1 MNLQSNEKPTFI
13 NNDTSIYFNDKKSNN
28 LLPSNIESR
37 ISPTANYSLDFDTIN
52 ELINLH
58 KKRKRTETMY
68 LCIVS
73 GILFLIGLIVLII
86 GLVPSR
92 SSTLSNDFPTAFIV
106 YLTVGGT
113 LMVSSI
119 VFVLARFFNNCCYI
133 KQQFEDVDF
142 SVNEQQ
148 PILWRLDREQWVRY
162 LNYIHGPNRIWTERS
177 SSSSSSS
184 FCCRRSTYE
193 RLMNRQYGHII
204 LHEKGL
210 IIDELYF
217 VSFRDYTLQDVKI
230 LYIDQN
236 SKTIGLRIH
245 TYFQDGKYNHY
256 CYYDLFAPSSVSLEQ
271 IQALARAYIIKIS
284 GISTLDLPFEIIH
297 LPE

>member
-1 MNLQSNEKPTFI
+1 MNLQSSEKPTFT
-13 NNDTSIYFNDKKSNN
+13 NNDTSIYFNDKQSNN
-28 LLPSNIESR
+28 SLSSNIESR
-37 ISPTANYSLDFDTIN
+37 INPTANDSLDFDSIN

-58 KKRKRTETMY
+58 KKRKRKQMMY
-68 LCIVS
+68 LCIIS
-73 GILFLIGLIVLII
+73 GILFLIGFIVLII
-86 GLVPSR
+86 GLVPPR
-92 SSTLSNDFPTAFIV
+92 YSTLSNDFPTAYIV

-113 LMVSSI
+113 LLVSSI
-119 VFVLARFFNNCCYI
+119 ILVLARFCNNCCYI
-133 KQQFEDVDF
+133 KQQFEDADF
-142 SVNEQQ
+142 SVNGQQ
-148 PILWRLDREQWVRY
+148 PVLWGLNGEQWVRY
-162 LNYIHGPNRIWTERS
+162 LNYIYGPNRIWTERS
-177 SSSSSSS
+177 SSSSSS

-193 RLMNRQYGHII
+193 QLMNRQYGHII
-204 LHEKGL
+204 LHENGL

-284 GISTLDLPFEIIH
+284 GISVLDLPFEVIH

>member
-1 MNLQSNEKPTFI
+1 MNLQSSEKPIFI
-13 NNDTSIYFNDKKSNN
+13 NNDTSICFNDKQSNN
-28 LLPSNIESR
+28 LLTSNIESR
-37 ISPTANYSLDFDTIN
+37 FNPTANDSLDFDSIN
-52 ELINLH
+52 ELIDLH
-58 KKRKRTETMY
+58 KKRKRKQMMY

-86 GLVPSR
+86 GLLPPR
-92 SSTLSNDFPTAFIV
+92 CSTLSNDFPTAYIV

-113 LMVSSI
+113 LMILALMDSS
-119 VFVLARFFNNCCYI
+119 
-133 KQQFEDVDF
+133 QFYG
-142 SVNEQQ
+142 
-148 PILWRLDREQWVRY
+148 EQWIRY

-177 SSSSSSS
+177 SSSSSS
-184 FCCRRSTYE
+184 FCCRRSTYK

-217 VSFRDYTLQDVKI
+217 VSFRDYTLQGVKI
-230 LYIDQN
+230 LYIDAN
-236 SKTIGLRIH
+236 SKIIGLRIH

-284 GISTLDLPFEIIH
+284 GISILDLPFEVIH